1 MNMNEF
7 NEQHTDTEQTK
18 CNDCGAILNFEP
30 GTTSLLCQYCG
41 ANNEIAISEEEIEE
55 LDYLSFINDKIADAE
70 KQEITTVKC
79 NSCGAAVTMKPNLT
93 SDDCPFCG
101 TPLVIES
108 GSTHSIL
115 KPKSLLPFKIDK
127 NTAFESYKKW
137 VKKLWFAPSKL
148 KQVALNI
155 EKLKGMYIP
164 FWTYDSSTYSS
175 YTGSRGDHYYVT
187 ESYTEN
193 GQTKTRQVRK
203 TRWTRV
209 SGTVSHF
216 FDDVLILAS
225 KSLPKKKA
233 DKLEPW
239 DLQELVPYDNKFLS
253 GFQTESYQV
262 ELKEGFEEAKQ
273 RMDSYIRTLVR
284 RDIGGDE
291 QRISSVKTQYNDI
304 RFKHLLLPLWIS
316 AYRFKSKV
324 YRFLI
329 NARTGEVQGERPYS
343 FWKIFF
349 TVLFGLA
356 IIVAAIYFFNQQ

>member
-1 MNMNEF
+1 MNEF
-7 NEQHTDTEQTK
+7 NEENTATEQTK
-18 CNDCGAILNFEP
+18 CHECGAILHFEP
-30 GTTSLLCQYCG
+30 GTTSLKCQYCG
-41 ANNEIAISEEEIEE
+41 AENEIAISDEVIEE
-55 LDYLSFINDKIADAE
+55 LDFNDFINNKIKDEE
-70 KQEITTVKC
+70 KVDVTTVKC
-79 NSCGAAVTMKPNLT
+79 NGCGASVTMKPNII
-93 SDDCPFCG
+93 SDECPFCG
-101 TPLVIES
+101 TPLVVDS
-108 GSTHSIL
+108 GTTNSLI

-127 NTAFESYKKW
+127 DTAFASYKKW

-148 KQVALNI
+148 KQIALNI
-155 EKLKGMYIP
+155 EKMRGMYIP
-164 FWTYDSSTYSS
+164 FWTYDSNTYSQ
-175 YTGSRGDHYYVT
+175 YRGQRGVHYYVT

-203 TRWTRV
+203 TRWSSV
-209 SGTVSHF
+209 SGTVRHA
-216 FDDVLILAS
+216 FDDILILAT

-239 DLQELVPYDNKFLS
+239 DLSELVPYDNKFLS
-253 GFQTESYQV
+253 GFQAESYQV
-262 ELKEGFEEAKQ
+262 ELKEGFVEAKG
-273 RMDSYIRTLVR
+273 RMDKYIRTLVK

-304 RFKHLLLPLWIS
+304 SFKHLLLPLWIS

-349 TVLFGLA
+349 TVLGGLA
-356 IIVAAIYFFNQQ
+356 IIAAVIYYFKFKR